1 MRYLVALLMILLVL
15 LGGAFLV
22 AGRMAGPGIQI
33 ERPERFVGHSTP
45 MDVVVAAPGAELSAM
60 TIEVEQG
67 GTRVQVY
74 SLGDPKGAD
83 VKQDGEDRVRVTR
96 DIGRQ
101 GIPELQSGEARIIV
115 TAARPVMY
123 GLRQAESTETRE
135 VQVRLERP
143 RVAVISSH
151 HFVNH
156 GGAELVVYRATPE
169 DVESGVLVGETEY
182 PGFPASGLNVPDIRI
197 TDPTVRVAF
206 FALAHDQD
214 LGAPIRLYARDEA
227 GNTARGDFD
236 HRVFPKPFKKS
247 RIQLDDRFLS
257 RVVPA
262 ILEGTDEV
270 NPTGDL
276 IDQYLVL
283 NGELRRLNNEKIAS
297 FRSQT
302 APQMLW
308 GGEPFYAFR
317 NTGVQSAFADHR
329 TYYYQGREVDQQVH
343 LGFDLASYMQT
354 PIVASGAGRVL
365 FADELGIYGN
375 TVILDHGL
383 GVQSLYSHLSTIEV
397 RAGQDV
403 EKQQQLGR
411 SGMTGMAGG
420 DHLHFTMLVHG
431 TMVNPIE
438 WWDPKWNTD
447 RLMRKLREASELNR

>member
-1 MRYLVALLMILLVL
+1 MRYLVGLVLILLL
-15 LGGAFLV
+15 LVGGAFLI

-33 ERPERFVGHSTP
+33 ERPERFVGHATA

-67 GTRVQVY
+67 GTRVPVY
-74 SLGDPKGAD
+74 TLGDPMGAD
-83 VKQDGEDRVRVTR
+83 VKQDGEDRVRVSR
-96 DIGRQ
+96 EIGREAV
-101 GIPELQSGEARIIV
+101 PSLQSGAARIIV
-115 TAARPVMY
+115 SAARPVMF
-123 GLRQAESTETRE
+123 GLRQAASTATHD

-143 RVAVISSH
+143 RVAVISTH
-151 HFVNH
+151 HFINH

-182 PGFPASGLNVPDIRI
+182 PGFPASGLGVPGIAI
-197 TDPTVRVAF
+197 ADPAVRVAF

-214 LGAPIRLYARDEA
+214 LRTPIRLYARDEA

-247 RIQLDDRFLS
+247 RIELDDRFLS

-262 ILEGTDEV
+262 ILEGTNEV
-270 NPTGDL
+270 NPSGEL

-302 APQMLW
+302 APRMLW

-343 LGFDLASYMQT
+343 LGFDLASFMQT

-375 TVILDHGL
+375 TVIVDHGL

-397 RAGQDV
+397 QAGQDV
-403 EKQQQLGR
+403 SKQQQLGR

-420 DHLHFTMLVHG
+420 DHLHFTMLVNG
-431 TMVNPIE
+431 TMVNPVE
-438 WWDPKWNTD
+438 WWDPKWNND
-447 RLMRKLREASELNR
+447 RLMRKLREASEKQ